1 MHINVNDLLKDI
13 IIFKGTKNRFQ
24 ISFTVFDEYTFEIR
38 QPFSISELIF
48 DLIYDK
54 FHN

>member
-13 IIFKGTKNRFQ
+13 IIFKGTKKRFQ

-38 QPFSISELIF
+38 QLFSISELIF